1 MTTLRFVIAFK
12 TEAMPVIERFG
23 LKKQEAADDFPVF
36 RNGQHALVLSGPGKA
51 AAISATEYLYKLCGT
66 TANTF
71 WLNFGVAGHPDLP
84 LGTIVLAGDI
94 SESDTEKV
102 WTTQQS
108 FASGVARSRLIT
120 VNKPETEYRQQA
132 LYDMEAAGF
141 YAAALQYTQAD
152 RVQCLKVVS
161 DNRDLPAYTFSTRQ
175 ARKLMQQAQP
185 DLLNFIDALLEQD
198 IP

>member
-12 TEAMPVIERFG
+12 TEAMPVIGHFG
-23 LKKQEAADDFPVF
+23 LKKQKPVAGFPVF
-36 RNGQHALVLSGPGKA
+36 RNDQHALILSGPGKA
-51 AAISATEYLYKLCGT
+51 AAISATNHLYKLCGT

-84 LGTIVLAGDI
+84 LGTVVLAGNI
-94 SESDTEKV
+94 SESDSETV

-108 FASGVARSRLIT
+108 FATDITRSRLIT

-141 YAAALQYTQAD
+141 YAAALQYAQAD

-161 DNRDLPAYTFSTRQ
+161 DNKDLPVHTFSTRQ
-175 ARKLMQQAQP
+175 ARKLIQQAQP